1 MELTGVVLYYP
12 GTSTGSNVRN
22 CQCIRQLE
30 SDTGS
35 VRSLIRPILQK
46 FTIFCR
52 VSTKNSQIFVGF
64 PQKFVNFR
72 GLMDSSS
79 DELISGSET
88 LQKLAPNWLYRSDKL
103 ATFQTFSLFESRIFS
118 ETVLESRIFS
128 FFVFESRIFSETTW
142 VRTCVTTLFSKSSLF
157 KKTI

>member
-1 MELTGVVLYYP
+1 
-12 GTSTGSNVRN
+12 
-22 CQCIRQLE
+22 
-30 SDTGS
+30 
-35 VRSLIRPILQK
+35 
-46 FTIFCR
+46 
-52 VSTKNSQIFVGF
+52 
-64 PQKFVNFR
+64 
-72 GLMDSSS
+72 MDSSS